1 MLNATER
8 KVITLTGGAH
18 WVVHA
23 AMLALPA
30 SAVLLKAQ
38 FGLDDFTYGLLA
50 NLAFLGFGL
59 GALPAGLLVD
69 RIGARKTLRLCI
81 GGLALGSVM
90 VALSTDL
97 WLLAVGVGLMG
108 LAAGLYHP
116 SGLTLVSANLRRDGR
131 GMGYHGIAGSVGLAS
146 GNFIGAGVLAVAGWP
161 HLFGLYA
168 ALGLVILA
176 YQLGRVRRIELA
188 EPHTAPREEPRR
200 EEGTGRRALRVAL
213 ALAVMALLGF
223 SYRGLVVFM
232 PLYFAENLHLPG
244 LTEEVLGNLATGV
257 MLLGGVL
264 GQFSGGFIAEKKKPL
279 RSAGWLALAACAAAL
294 GGRFAGGWWTL
305 AISVGMAAAVFSTQ
319 PITNSLVGRLM
330 PARHRGKGYGLAG
343 AVNFGFGSL
352 AGSAGG
358 WVAQN
363 TGLENVFLLLAGSAL
378 LAALAI
384 MLLRKTGADEV
395 ARPRRAG

>member
-8 KVITLTGGAH
+8 KVITLTAGAH

-30 SAVLLKAQ
+30 SALLLKAQ
-38 FGLDDFTYGLLA
+38 FSLNDFEYGLLA

-69 RIGARKTLRLCI
+69 KIGARRTIKLCI
-81 GGLALGSVM
+81 GGLALGALI
-90 VALSTDL
+90 VALSTSL
-97 WLLAVGVGLMG
+97 WLLAVGMGLMG

-116 SGLTLVSANLRRDGR
+116 SGLTLISSNLERDGL
-131 GMGYHGIAGSVGLAS
+131 GMGYHGIAGSMGLAS
-146 GNFIGAGVLAVAGWP
+146 GNFIGAGILAVAGWP

-168 ALGLVILA
+168 VLGAVVLA
-176 YQLGRVRRIELA
+176 YQFGGARKLELA
-188 EPHTAPREEPRR
+188 EPHTAPQETPGEKRP
-200 EEGTGRRALRVAL
+200 GGRAVQIAL
-213 ALAVMALLGF
+213 ALAIMALLGF
-223 SYRGLVVFM
+223 SYRGLVIFM

-244 LTEEVLGNLATGV
+244 ITGEVLGNLAAGV

-264 GQFSGGFIAEKKKPL
+264 GQFSGGIIAEKKKPL
-279 RSAGWLALAACAAAL
+279 RSASWLALAACLAAL

-305 AISVGMAAAVFSTQ
+305 LISVGMAAAVFSTQ

-352 AGSAGG
+352 AGSVGG
-358 WVAQN
+358 WVAEN
-363 TGLENVFLLLAGSAL
+363 TGLENVFLLLAVTAL

-384 MLLRKTGADEV
+384 FMLRKTGADAV
-395 ARPRRAG
+395 AEPRRA